1 MTEEE
6 WLQSEDFD
14 AVIGPLRGVPS
25 RRKWRLFALA
35 CVRRIWHLV
44 PDRFRP
50 ALEFSDRFVEGKAT
64 QQSWAD
70 AWVPYQA
77 SFRHAEL
84 AACWASCPS
93 GDICARAQGNIPCE
107 AAMALAVAE
116 EQDYRASMKEFADY
130 LREIFGNPFGKS
142 GFKPTWLYW
151 GGTMAYK
158 QPAPDPGWLGW
169 NGGTVEKLAR
179 GIAEERA
186 FEQMPILGDALE
198 DAGCSDAAI
207 LEHCRRPGRHLHGC
221 WVVDLLTGKS

>member
-6 WLQSEDFD
+6 WLQSDEFGQ
-14 AVIGPLRGVPS
+14 VIVPLVAVPS

-44 PDRFRP
+44 PDRFR
-50 ALEFSDRFVEGKAT
+50 AAIELTERFAEGKAT

-93 GDICARAQGNIPCE
+93 GDICIRAQVNIPRE
-107 AAMALAVAE
+107 AALALAMAVE
-116 EQDYRASMKEFADY
+116 RDYRASMKAFADY
-130 LREIFGNPFGKS
+130 LREIFGSPFR
-142 GFKPTWLYW
+142 KPALD
-151 GGTMAYK
+151 
-158 QPAPDPGWLGW
+158 PAWLGW

-179 GIAEERA
+179 GIAEAQA

-198 DAGCSDAAI
+198 DAGCTDPAI